1 MKKFFA
7 AFLAAL
13 LVLGTSPVFA
23 EDSFNYTIT
32 VDGVTVPSE
41 PGYFRYVTYYR
52 YTSITDA
59 LGFQTTF
66 NPETGKIETVKNDL
80 KISFACNGSELEITQ
95 GGILKDIHCIYVT
108 NYEDRIYITDFG
120 VKEVL
125 APLTDSEIWFDEL
138 TNTVSIYSSA
148 GKQALAEQTD
158 ARLTL
163 FNEMMGLTRDKN
175 YTSQGT
181 GNMTMNLS
189 SKLFGLSG
197 TGEINFETVS
207 AKSGNKAYSKVI
219 TSNSGLMNLLH
230 LNIDDDEI
238 SKSETIE
245 IYTDGQQ
252 VYLKSKILTKA
263 LLQEEDYAFSYD
275 YPEQTELLMDKWV
288 TTDNFPPSYLLL
300 LNNGITLG
308 NFIVDYCFE
317 TATYYTNPI
326 DMIDM
331 FVTLMSDENITVT
344 ENNGLKTYAYK
355 IDKNTYLKC
364 LEPMLPEMSEEERAE
379 FDAVMDGFEMEM
391 TAAETVTADGLKS
404 VSGGKIS
411 LSNVPNPWNEDVF
424 SGEILFSAEETAAF
438 LENVEYA
445 FPDVSGAVNLTDFV
459 KSVTDADIFEH

>member
-41 PGYFRYVTYYR
+41 PGYNGSLYR
-52 YTSITDA
+52 YTSIADA
-59 LGFQTTF
+59 LGYETAFHA
-66 NPETGKIETVKNDL
+66 ETGIVESKKGDITVTFAVSGYGGATVVQEDEFKDYLGYFYAQNIYDKL
-80 KISFACNGSELEITQ
+80 YISYYNAEA
-95 GGILKDIHCIYVT
+95 
-108 NYEDRIYITDFG
+108 
-120 VKEVL
+120 L
-125 APLTDSEIWFDEL
+125 ASVVDAGLVVDESAS
-138 TNTVSIYSSA
+138 TVSIYSSA

-197 TGEINFETVS
+197 IGEINFETVS

-252 VYLKSKILTKA
+252 VYLKSKTLTKA
-263 LLQEEDYAFSYD
+263 LLQEEDYAFFYD
-275 YPEQTELLMDKWV
+275 YPEQTELLMDQWV
-288 TTDNFPPSYLLL
+288 TTDNFPPSYRLL

-317 TATYYTNPI
+317 TATYYANPI

-391 TAAETVTADGLKS
+391 TATETVTADGIKS

>member
-32 VDGVTVPSE
+32 VDGVAVPSE
-41 PGYFRYVTYYR
+41 PGYFHYVTYYR

-66 NPETGKIETVKNDL
+66 CPETGIVESKKDDL
-80 KISFACNGSELEITQ
+80 IISFPANGFEATVQQGDEIIDVLHYIIKNINDKT
-95 GGILKDIHCIYVT
+95 
-108 NYEDRIYITDFG
+108 YITSFDANKFASY
-120 VKEVL
+120 VNMVL
-125 APLTDSEIWFDEL
+125 F
-138 TNTVSIYSSA
+138 TNDAANAVTIYTPA

-163 FNEMMGLTRDKN
+163 FNEMTGLTRDKN

-207 AKSGNKAYSKVI
+207 AKSGNKTYSKVI

-245 IYTDGQQ
+245 IYMDGQQ
-252 VYLKSKILTKA
+252 VYLKSKTLTKA

-288 TTDNFPPSYLLL
+288 TTDNFPPSYRLL

-317 TATYYTNPI
+317 TATYYANPI

-355 IDKNTYLKC
+355 IDKNTYLK
-364 LEPMLPEMSEEERAE
+364 
-379 FDAVMDGFEMEM
+379 
-391 TAAETVTADGLKS
+391 
-404 VSGGKIS
+404 
-411 LSNVPNPWNEDVF
+411 
-424 SGEILFSAEETAAF
+424 
-438 LENVEYA
+438 
-445 FPDVSGAVNLTDFV
+445 
-459 KSVTDADIFEH
+459 

>member
-1 MKKFFA
+1 
-7 AFLAAL
+7 
-13 LVLGTSPVFA
+13 
-23 EDSFNYTIT
+23 
-32 VDGVTVPSE
+32 
-41 PGYFRYVTYYR
+41 
-52 YTSITDA
+52 
-59 LGFQTTF
+59 
-66 NPETGKIETVKNDL
+66 
-80 KISFACNGSELEITQ
+80 
-95 GGILKDIHCIYVT
+95 
-108 NYEDRIYITDFG
+108 
-120 VKEVL
+120 
-125 APLTDSEIWFDEL
+125 
-138 TNTVSIYSSA
+138 
-148 GKQALAEQTD
+148 
-158 ARLTL
+158 
-163 FNEMMGLTRDKN
+163 
-175 YTSQGT
+175 
-181 GNMTMNLS
+181 
-189 SKLFGLSG
+189 
-197 TGEINFETVS
+197 
-207 AKSGNKAYSKVI
+207 
-219 TSNSGLMNLLH
+219 LLH

-252 VYLKSKILTKA
+252 VYLKSKTLTKA

-275 YPEQTELLMDKWV
+275 YPEQTELLMDQWV
-288 TTDNFPPSYLLL
+288 TTDNFPPSYRLL

-317 TATYYTNPI
+317 TATYYANPI

-391 TAAETVTADGLKS
+391 TATETVTADGIKS